1 MKKKIF
7 KKKKLQIFFI
17 KNTFYISLIYIL
29 AKDYINSV
37 FWNFSSTIS
46 SYYVRDF
53 ECLDI
58 INFIDNYSIIIRF
71 LEFKLSF
78 YKILYYYL
86 K

>member
-1 MKKKIF
+1 M
-7 KKKKLQIFFI
+7 
-17 KNTFYISLIYIL
+17 SLIYFL

-53 ECLDI
+53 ECFNI
-58 INFIDNYSIIIRF
+58 IDFIDNYSIIIRF

-78 YKILYYYL
+78 YKIFYYYL